1 MDIEVVTTSGAPK
14 SYGPYSP
21 AVKAGG
27 FVFISGQGG
36 FEPATGQLVAGGIR
50 EQTRQVILNI
60 KALVE
65 AAGTSMNQVVKVC
78 VWLHDWHDFAAM
90 NEVFAE
96 FFTDSPPA
104 RSTVQGERWPPGSLV
119 AMEAIAVIED

>member
-1 MDIEVVTTSGAPK
+1 MKIDIVSTAGAPP

-36 FEPATGQLVAGGIR
+36 FNPSTGELVEGGIR
-50 EQTRQVILNI
+50 EQTRQVLLNI

-65 AAGTSMNQVVKVC
+65 SAGTSMNRVVKVC

-96 FFTDSPPA
+96 FFKENPPA

-119 AMEAIAVIED
+119 AMEAIAVAE